1 MKIYV
6 IVVDNIYDYVSDI
19 VCYCDSLDDALIE
32 QKRLQEKDPYLNY
45 KIRLIE
51 KYWHY
56 IIYMLISK
64 YSKEKEL
71 TKYVQSHYNWR
82 WNKPEWNNYC

>member
-45 KIRLIE
+45 KIKLIE
-51 KYWHY
+51 KY
-56 IIYMLISK
+56 
-64 YSKEKEL
+64 
-71 TKYVQSHYNWR
+71 
-82 WNKPEWNNYC
+82 